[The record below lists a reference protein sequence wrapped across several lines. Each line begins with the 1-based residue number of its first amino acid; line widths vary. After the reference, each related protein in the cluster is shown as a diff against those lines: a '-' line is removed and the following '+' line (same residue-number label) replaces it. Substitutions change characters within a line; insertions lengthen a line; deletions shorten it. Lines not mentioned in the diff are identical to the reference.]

1 MEIINLVKSYLVSG
15 IEFEIIILDYA
26 GKIILQKS
34 DWIL

>member
-1 MEIINLVKSYLVSG
+1 VSG